1 MQLVR
6 APLPEAAESS
16 PTAPS
21 QAEEAIGGGVWA
33 GLTEVLKSRYLML
46 ICVHVALLSLTSTF
60 LYFQQAAI
68 VAGAFES
75 AAERTRVFALIDLSV
90 GLSTLAVQLLFTG
103 RVILRFGA
111 GVALAL
117 LAGVTALGFAAIAMA
132 PVLGVVI
139 AFQAIKRAAEFS
151 IANPARETLF
161 TVVTREQMYKSKS
174 FIDTAVFRGA
184 DAASGWIYTALRQL
198 AALEASLIAWLAV
211 PVALGWAAIVLKLG
225 ALQRDLAGRLAKP

>member
-1 MQLVR
+1 
-6 APLPEAAESS
+6 
-16 PTAPS
+16 
-21 QAEEAIGGGVWA
+21 
-33 GLTEVLKSRYLML
+33 
-46 ICVHVALLSLTSTF
+46 
-60 LYFQQAAI
+60 
-68 VAGAFES
+68 
-75 AAERTRVFALIDLSV
+75 
-90 GLSTLAVQLLFTG
+90 
-103 RVILRFGA
+103 
-111 GVALAL
+111 
-117 LAGVTALGFAAIAMA
+117 MA

-225 ALQRDLAGRLAKP
+225 ALQRDLAGRVAKP